1 MSPLL
6 PQIPAPS
13 INALLLTCRTPA
25 HPVRPDSC
33 MSTGAVP
40 PQNPGTEA
48 LLWAAA
54 SFYYKPSHTTL
65 PSPPPDSSRAPLS
78 SDWDPESSSEPGAD
92 TFGCVPTVCGCVCV
106 CVCVSPTSLQF
117 PTLQLQFT
125 HKALPWNTRQES
137 GVPAGFRTRFSAFTG
152 VSATQEGPRSAFF
165 TCPLPPADVPIPRLH

>member
-13 INALLLTCRTPA
+13 INALLLTCRTHA

-54 SFYYKPSHTTL
+54 SFHYKPSHTTL

-106 CVCVSPTSLQF
+106 CVCVCFSHVLAIPDFATAVHTQS
-117 PTLQLQFT
+117 TT
-125 HKALPWNTRQES
+125 VEHKA
-137 GVPAGFRTRFSAFTG
+137 GVWCACRLQNSLLSLHRRLSNPG
-152 VSATQEGPRSAFF
+152 GPEICIFHV
-165 TCPLPPADVPIPRLH
+165 PPPPS